1 MNFSER
7 STRLAAAHPG
17 SLATLASAVL
27 LSACSSPAMT
37 PGDYHLRQESRA
49 TLAAT
54 APENDAIPAVVAPPM
69 LPPPP
74 RQGPNLETYSVVV
87 NDLEISELL
96 FAMARDA
103 KINVDVH
110 PRVKGLV
117 TINAVEQTLPQILS
131 RLSRQVDLRYEF
143 DGQNLVVT
151 PDDPFLK
158 HYPIDYVNIT
168 RESRANTSIATQ
180 ISSTGGSALSDGGEA
195 SASNNS
201 TTSITNVSRNQFW
214 TTLVSSIEKII
225 SDGQA
230 PASAQDDRS
239 SSNSEGSDAAGNS
252 ASGPSEGTSG
262 NQASSETAETL
273 NTSKVIANPESSMIS
288 VWATER
294 RQARVQEYIDR
305 TLKSARRQVLIEATI
320 AEVQLSEDYQQGIN
334 WQKLR
339 LDGTGFSFT
348 QQPNGTTP
356 LNTGYGASSGP
367 GGVNFSD
374 DVTSSGSLPGAG
386 ILGTA
391 TSSMGVLRYLRSSSS
406 GNIGLAL
413 SLLQSFGKVKVL
425 SSPKISVLNNQTAVL
440 KVVDNRIYFT
450 IDVQVT
456 PGTNTSAPL
465 VTYTSTP
472 NTVPVGFVMSVT
484 PQIKDT
490 GAVTMNVR
498 PTISRIIGFV
508 NDPNPALAQNNVV
521 SQIPEIQTREIESIL
536 KVNTGDVAV
545 MGGLMQESI
554 DDQTD
559 SIPGPGNLPFLGELF
574 RYRKDSSTKSEL
586 VIFLRPIVIEDAS
599 IEGDYRGFKSLLP
612 DQDFFTKPSGQP
624 VPRTWR
630 SNTDADASTTNAGAN
645 QS

>member
-1 MNFSER
+1 MQ
-7 STRLAAAHPG
+7 
-17 SLATLASAVL
+17 
-27 LSACSSPAMT
+27 
-37 PGDYHLRQESRA
+37 PGDYHLRDNARA
-49 TLAAT
+49 TLSAT
-54 APENDAIPAVVAPPM
+54 EPAEQTIPNIVQAPA

-74 RQGPNLETYSVVV
+74 RLTPKLETYSVVV
-87 NDLEISELL
+87 SEVEISELL

-110 PRVKGLV
+110 PAVQGTV
-117 TINAVEQTLPQILS
+117 TINAIDQTLPQILE

-143 DGQNLVVT
+143 DGENLVVS
-151 PDDPFLK
+151 PDLPYIK
-158 HYPIDYVNIT
+158 HYAIDYVNIV
-168 RESRANTSIATQ
+168 RESTANTSIATQ
-180 ISSTGGSALSDGGEA
+180 ISSAGGSAIGDGGGG
-195 SASNNS
+195 SANNNS
-201 TTSITNVSRNQFW
+201 TASITNTSRNDFW
-214 TTLVSSIEKII
+214 SSLVDSIEQLI
-225 SDGQA
+225 SDGQT
-230 PASAQDDRS
+230 SADDEGGDGGGS
-239 SSNSEGSDAAGNS
+239 GEAQATATTDDSQAGQADSGSAADSPSGSQESTVAVNNSR
-252 ASGPSEGTSG
+252 
-262 NQASSETAETL
+262 
-273 NTSKVIANPESSMIS
+273 VIANPESSMIS
-288 VWATER
+288 VWATAR

-320 AEVQLSEDYQQGIN
+320 AEVQLSEEYQQGIN

-339 LDGTGFSFT
+339 VGGEGWSFT

-356 LNTGYGASSGP
+356 LDTGGGAGVGP
-367 GGVNFSD
+367 GGINFSNN
-374 DVTSSGSLPGAG
+374 VQSPGNIVGGAAIG
-386 ILGTA
+386 AA
-391 TSSMGVLRYLRSSSS
+391 TSSLGVLRYLRSNSS
-406 GNIGLAL
+406 GNIGFAL

-456 PGTNTSAPL
+456 PGTDTTAPL

-484 PQIKDT
+484 PQIKGS

-521 SQIPEIQTREIESIL
+521 SRIPEIQTREIESIL

-554 DDQTD
+554 DDRTD
-559 SIPGPGNLPFLGELF
+559 SVPGPGNLPLVGELF
-574 RYRKDSSTKSEL
+574 RYRSDSSRKSEL
-586 VIFLRPIVIEDAS
+586 VIFLRPIVVNDAS

-612 DQDFFTKPSGQP
+612 DADFFKSDKDLPA
-624 VPRTWR
+624 PRRWR
-630 SNTDADASTTNAGAN
+630 SDSNKDKEAAN
-645 QS
+645 QGPAQREAT